1 MCSPSLERAWS
12 GYAPLPSDGS
22 ERTSVEWI
30 HFPVKWIQFSGIVN
44 GELAGS
50 VQDAGEPRIAR
61 ARFLDP
67 QLLAIGLAGGVLS
80 GLLGVG
86 GGIVMVPLL
95 VIWAGYAQRDA
106 HAMSLGAIVPISVA
120 GVLTYGIAGQVR
132 LPEAIALAVGAVVG
146 ARVGAGLLS
155 RLGDRPLKLAFGSF
169 LIAVAVLMAVRH

>member
-1 MCSPSLERAWS
+1 M
-12 GYAPLPSDGS
+12 
-22 ERTSVEWI
+22 
-30 HFPVKWIQFSGIVN
+30 
-44 GELAGS
+44 AGS

-132 LPEAIALAVGAVVG
+132 LPEATALAVGAVVG

-169 LIAVAVLMAVRH
+169 LVAVAVLMAVRQ

>member
-1 MCSPSLERAWS
+1 M
-12 GYAPLPSDGS
+12 
-22 ERTSVEWI
+22 
-30 HFPVKWIQFSGIVN
+30 
-44 GELAGS
+44 
-50 VQDAGEPRIAR
+50 QDAGNPRIAR
-61 ARFLDP
+61 ARFVDP

-106 HAMSLGAIVPISVA
+106 HAMSLGAIVPISIA
-120 GVLTYGIAGQVR
+120 GVLTYGIAGEVR
-132 LPEAIALAVGAVVG
+132 LPEALALAVGAVAG

-169 LIAVAVLMAVRH
+169 LVAVAILMAVRR